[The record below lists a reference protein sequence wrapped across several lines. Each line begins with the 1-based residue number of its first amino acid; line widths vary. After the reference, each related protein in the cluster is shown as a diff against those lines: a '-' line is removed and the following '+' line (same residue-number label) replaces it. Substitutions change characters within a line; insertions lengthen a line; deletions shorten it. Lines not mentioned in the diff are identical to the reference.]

1 VSEPPIRRPE
11 EDYGR
16 LASPD
21 PIVPRGTEGD
31 ELIRWWRPGWGELV
45 RHVGYRWVFLVPAVV
60 LLVLGLASLFFT
72 PVAGSLA
79 LLGVKMIGI
88 GVAVAVSLAAYVIR
102 VAVQARTEPFCIFCG
117 YDLTGLPDHYR
128 CPECGRQYTWELIAE
143 YRRDPQSFIHRWKAL
158 RKLPESYP
166 PFAAGAVPR
175 RHRAKDGTE

>member
-1 VSEPPIRRPE
+1 
-11 EDYGR
+11 
-16 LASPD
+16 
-21 PIVPRGTEGD
+21 
-31 ELIRWWRPGWGELV
+31 
-45 RHVGYRWVFLVPAVV
+45 VFLVPAVV